1 MGTKLYIK
9 TFGCQMN
16 EYDSQKTVEILQNK
30 KDMEVTA
37 NAEEADI
44 ILLNTCSIREKA
56 EDKVYSELGRLNK
69 LKIKNPNIKIGVG
82 GCVATQEGSNITK
95 RAPYVDLI
103 YGPQTLHKVSD
114 LLDED
119 DKLKAIDITFPIEEK
134 FDSLPEP
141 TATSPSSFVAIME
154 GCSKYCSFCVVPY
167 TRGDEVSRKAQQIFD
182 EIARLVE
189 QGSSEIVFVGQNVNS
204 YKQVHEG
211 RTLRL
216 SDLIDIA
223 SNINGVERIRYTTSH
238 PLDMTNDLIE
248 IYGSVPQ
255 LANQLHLPVQSGSDR
270 ILKAMKRNYTADSYR
285 EIIKKVKKIR
295 PTIKVTSDFIVGFP
309 GETHD
314 EFLETMQLIEDI
326 QFDSSFSFIYSP
338 RPGTPASVLKDDVT
352 KDEKKNRLSLLQG
365 RLNEIQRGFS
375 KEMIGSIQRCLVTGI
390 SKKRLD
396 QLQARTECNR
406 VINFPFQNIG
416 FIGKLVDI
424 KVEEALAYSLLGTLL
439 KPEVKLLGKSIW
451 VKSPLT
457 TAYEP

>member
-30 KDMEVTA
+30 KDMEVTT
-37 NAEEADI
+37 NVEEADI

-189 QGSSEIVFVGQNVNS
+189 QGTSEIVFVGQNVNS
-204 YKQVHEG
+204 YKQVHDG

-223 SNINGVERIRYTTSH
+223 SNINGVDRIRFTTSH
-238 PLDMTNDLIE
+238 PLDMTDDLIE
-248 IYGSVPQ
+248 IFGSVPQ

-270 ILKAMKRNYTADSYR
+270 ILKAMKRNYTADLYR
-285 EIIKKVKKIR
+285 DIIERVRKIR

-309 GETHD
+309 GETHS

-338 RPGTPASVLKDDVT
+338 RPGTPASILQDDVS
-352 KDEKKNRLSLLQG
+352 KGEKKERLNILQA
-365 RLNEIQRGFS
+365 RLNEIQRGFGQ
-375 KEMIGSIQRCLVTGI
+375 KMVGSIQRCLVTGI

-424 KVEEALAYSLLGTLL
+424 KVEEALAYSLLGTLHNTKEL
-439 KPEVKLLGKSIW
+439 V
-451 VKSPLT
+451 
-457 TAYEP
+457 

>member
-30 KDMEVTA
+30 KDMEVTT
-37 NAEEADI
+37 NVEEADI

-189 QGSSEIVFVGQNVNS
+189 QGTSEIVFIGQNVNS
-204 YKQVHEG
+204 YKQVHDG

-223 SNINGVERIRYTTSH
+223 SNINGVDRIRFTTSH
-238 PLDMTNDLIE
+238 PLDMTDDLIE
-248 IYGSVPQ
+248 IFGSVPQ

-270 ILKAMKRNYTADSYR
+270 ILKAMKRNYTADLYR
-285 EIIKKVKKIR
+285 DIIERVKKIR

-309 GETHD
+309 GETHS

-338 RPGTPASVLKDDVT
+338 RPGTPASILQDDVS
-352 KDEKKNRLSLLQG
+352 KGEKKERLNILQA
-365 RLNEIQRGFS
+365 RLNEIQRGFGQ
-375 KEMIGSIQRCLVTGI
+375 KMVGSIQRCLVTGI

-424 KVEEALAYSLLGTLL
+424 KVEEALAYSLLGTLHNTKEL
-439 KPEVKLLGKSIW
+439 V
-451 VKSPLT
+451 
-457 TAYEP
+457 

>member
-16 EYDSQKTVEILQNK
+16 EYDSQKTVEILQDK

-37 NAEEADI
+37 NVEDADI

-189 QGSSEIVFVGQNVNS
+189 QGTSEIVFVGQNVNS

-223 SNINGVERIRYTTSH
+223 SNINGVERIRFTTSH
-238 PLDMTNDLIE
+238 PLDMTDDLIE

-270 ILKAMKRNYTADSYR
+270 ILKAMKRNYTADLYR

-338 RPGTPASVLKDDVT
+338 RPGTPASVLKDNVT

-424 KVEEALAYSLLGTLL
+424 KVEEALAYSLLGTLHNNKEL
-439 KPEVKLLGKSIW
+439 I
-451 VKSPLT
+451 
-457 TAYEP
+457 

>member
-1 MGTKLYIK
+1 
-9 TFGCQMN
+9 MN
-16 EYDSQKTVEILQNK
+16 EYDSQKTVEILQDK
-30 KDMEVTA
+30 KDMEVTT
-37 NAEEADI
+37 NVEEADI

-119 DKLKAIDITFPIEEK
+119 NKLKAIDITFPIEEK

-141 TATSPSSFVAIME
+141 KATGPSSFVAIME

-189 QGSSEIVFVGQNVNS
+189 QGTSEIVFVGQNVNS

-223 SNINGVERIRYTTSH
+223 SNINGVERIRFTTSH
-238 PLDMTNDLIE
+238 PLDMTDDLIE

-270 ILKAMKRNYTADSYR
+270 VLKAMKRNYTADLYR
-285 EIIKKVKKIR
+285 DIIQRVNKIR

-309 GETHD
+309 GETHS

-338 RPGTPASVLKDDVT
+338 RPGTPASVLQDDVS
-352 KDEKKNRLSLLQG
+352 KSEKKERLNILQA

-375 KEMIGSIQRCLVTGI
+375 QKMVGSIQRCLVTGI

-424 KVEEALAYSLLGTLL
+424 KVEEALAYSLLGTLHNTKEL
-439 KPEVKLLGKSIW
+439 V
-451 VKSPLT
+451 
-457 TAYEP
+457 

>member
-16 EYDSQKTVEILQNK
+16 EYDSQKTVEILQQK
-30 KDMEVTA
+30 KDIEVTT
-37 NAEEADI
+37 NVEEADI

-69 LKIKNPNIKIGVG
+69 LKIKNPKIKIGVG
-82 GCVATQEGSNITK
+82 GCVASQEGSNITK

-114 LLDED
+114 LLDENN
-119 DKLKAIDITFPIEEK
+119 KLKAIDITFPIEEK

-167 TRGDEVSRKAQQIFD
+167 TRGDEVSRKPQQIFD

-189 QGSSEIVFVGQNVNS
+189 QGTSEIVFVGQNVNS
-204 YKQVHEG
+204 YKQVHNG
-211 RTLRL
+211 RALRL

-223 SNINGVERIRYTTSH
+223 SNINGVNRIRFTTSH
-238 PLDMTNDLIE
+238 PLDMTDDLIE
-248 IYGSVPQ
+248 IFGSVPQ

-270 ILKAMKRNYTADSYR
+270 ILKAMKRNYTADLYR
-285 EIIKKVKKIR
+285 NIIERVRKIR

-309 GETHD
+309 GETHA
-314 EFLETMQLIEDI
+314 EFMETMQLIEDI
-326 QFDSSFSFIYSP
+326 QFDSSFSFVYSP
-338 RPGTPASVLKDDVT
+338 RPGTPASILADNTSKQ
-352 KDEKKNRLSLLQG
+352 EKKERLNILQA
-365 RLNEIQRGFS
+365 RLNEIQRGFGQ
-375 KEMIGSIQRCLVTGI
+375 KMVGSIQRCLVTGI

-406 VINFPFQNIG
+406 VINFPFHNIS

-424 KVEEALAYSLLGTLL
+424 KVEEALAYSLLGSLHNTKEL
-439 KPEVKLLGKSIW
+439 I
-451 VKSPLT
+451 
-457 TAYEP
+457 

>member
-16 EYDSQKTVEILQNK
+16 EYDSQKTVEILQDK

-37 NAEEADI
+37 NVEEADI

-56 EDKVYSELGRLNK
+56 EDIVYSELGRLNK

-189 QGSSEIVFVGQNVNS
+189 QGTSEIVFVGQNVNS

-223 SNINGVERIRYTTSH
+223 SNINGVERIRFTTSH
-238 PLDMTNDLIE
+238 PLDMTDDLIE

-338 RPGTPASVLKDDVT
+338 RPGTPASVLKDNVT

-424 KVEEALAYSLLGTLL
+424 KVEEALAYSLLGTLHNNKEL
-439 KPEVKLLGKSIW
+439 I
-451 VKSPLT
+451 
-457 TAYEP
+457 

>member
-1 MGTKLYIK
+1 
-9 TFGCQMN
+9 MN
-16 EYDSQKTVEILQNK
+16 EYDSQKTVEILQDK
-30 KDMEVTA
+30 KDMEVTT
-37 NAEEADI
+37 NVEEADI

-119 DKLKAIDITFPIEEK
+119 NKLKAIDITFPIEEK

-189 QGSSEIVFVGQNVNS
+189 QGTSEIVFVGQNVNS

-223 SNINGVERIRYTTSH
+223 SNINGVERIRFTTSH
-238 PLDMTNDLIE
+238 PLDMTDDLIE

-270 ILKAMKRNYTADSYR
+270 VLKAMKRNYTADLYR
-285 EIIKKVKKIR
+285 DIIQRVNKIR

-309 GETHD
+309 GETHS

-338 RPGTPASVLKDDVT
+338 RPGTPASVLQDDVS
-352 KDEKKNRLSLLQG
+352 KSEKKERLNILQA

-375 KEMIGSIQRCLVTGI
+375 QKMVGSIQRCLVTGI

-424 KVEEALAYSLLGTLL
+424 KVEEALAYSLLGTLHNTKEL
-439 KPEVKLLGKSIW
+439 V
-451 VKSPLT
+451 
-457 TAYEP
+457 

>member
-16 EYDSQKTVEILQNK
+16 EYDSQKTVEILQDK
-30 KDMEVTA
+30 KDMEVTT
-37 NAEEADI
+37 NVEEADI

-119 DKLKAIDITFPIEEK
+119 NKLKAIDITFPIEEK

-141 TATSPSSFVAIME
+141 KATGPSSFVAIME

-189 QGSSEIVFVGQNVNS
+189 QGTSEIVFVGQNVNS

-223 SNINGVERIRYTTSH
+223 SNINGVERIRFTTSH
-238 PLDMTNDLIE
+238 PLDMTDDLIE

-270 ILKAMKRNYTADSYR
+270 VLKAMKRNYTADLYR
-285 EIIKKVKKIR
+285 DIIQRVNKIR

-309 GETHD
+309 GETHS

-338 RPGTPASVLKDDVT
+338 RPGTPASVLQDDVS
-352 KDEKKNRLSLLQG
+352 KSEKKERLNILQA

-375 KEMIGSIQRCLVTGI
+375 QKMVGSIQRCLVTGI

-424 KVEEALAYSLLGTLL
+424 NIEEALSFSLLGSLHNSR
-439 KPEVKLLGKSIW
+439 GQN
-451 VKSPLT
+451 
-457 TAYEP
+457 